1 MDEKEPKKIGRPR
14 TRPEKPGLLER
25 ELGPEHADV
34 IAEYKASREEE
45 RSTAPKPEERVICL
59 PSGRSRGKIEAQKKA
74 TENSPIASGHKKVG
88 KEDSGEAIDK
98 MIELYN
104 LPAIDTGNPV
114 ELAERV
120 AWFFN
125 WCKDGGIRPG
135 VEALALACGVTR
147 GTINR
152 WEHGENGPDRRDII
166 KKAKQLIASYNEF
179 LALKGKI
186 NPVTFIFLSKN
197 NHGYVDKTEVNITTD
212 SALGDR
218 MSADDI
224 AQRLPDADVIDADF
238 REITPSAGGELSDN
252 NE

>member
-1 MDEKEPKKIGRPR
+1 MEAEKKKIGRPR
-14 TRPEKPGLLER
+14 TRPYKPGLLER

-34 IAEYKASREEE
+34 IAEYKAVQQAQRIANQQQESDQSPSGMLTPVAKANKASPVSGGRYKGVKPEDREE
-45 RSTAPKPEERVICL
+45 
-59 PSGRSRGKIEAQKKA
+59 
-74 TENSPIASGHKKVG
+74 
-88 KEDSGEAIDK
+88 AISQ

-104 LPAIDTGNPV
+104 LPPIDTGNRDQ
-114 ELAERV
+114 LAERV

-125 WCKDGGIRPG
+125 WCKDNCIRPG

-147 GTINR
+147 GTLNR
-152 WEHGENGPDRRDII
+152 WEHGENGPDRRDVI

-197 NHGYVDKTEVNITTD
+197 NHGYVDRSEVNITTD
-212 SALGDR
+212 LPLGDR

-224 AQRLPDADVIDADF
+224 AQRLPDSGDDSGIIDADF
-238 REITPSAGGELSDN
+238 KEIQPSASGILSDN
-252 NE
+252 DG